1 MALANHARA
10 VAPIGVL
17 GGMFDPVH
25 IGHLRT
31 ALEVLTS
38 CRLSAVRFV
47 PCGAPPHR
55 AAPVAAALLRL
66 QMLRSALAG
75 EPRFALDERE
85 LNRAG
90 PSYTV
95 DTLASLRADLGD
107 APLCLVLGADAFLGL
122 PEWHRW
128 QELMELAH
136 LIVAHRPGWSLPAS
150 GAMASIMAQQRASGP
165 AALRDRPAGLILTQS
180 VTQLE
185 VSSSAVRDLIASGGD
200 PRFLVPDSVRDII
213 LSSGC
218 YSGRTAGGLSSTEV
232 RVRA

>member
-1 MALANHARA
+1 MALRNHARA

-38 CRLSAVRFV
+38 CQLSSVRFV

-55 AAPVAAALLRL
+55 AAPVAAAPLRL
-66 QMLRSALAG
+66 QMLRSALAA
-75 EPRFALDERE
+75 EPRFLIDERE
-85 LNRAG
+85 LTRTG

-95 DTLASLRADLGD
+95 DTLASLRVEFSDV
-107 APLCLVLGADAFLGL
+107 PLCLVLGADAFLGL

-128 QELMELAH
+128 QELTDLAH
-136 LIVAHRPGWSLPAS
+136 LIVVHRPGWSLPAS
-150 GAMASIMAQQRASGP
+150 GAMAGIIAQRRAAGP
-165 AALRDRPAGLILTQS
+165 AALRDRPAGLIFTQP

-185 VSSSAVRDLIASGGD
+185 ISSSAVRALIASGGD
-200 PRFLVPDSVRDII
+200 PRFLVPDPVRDII

-218 YSGRTAGGLSSTEV
+218 YGGRTAGGLSSAEV